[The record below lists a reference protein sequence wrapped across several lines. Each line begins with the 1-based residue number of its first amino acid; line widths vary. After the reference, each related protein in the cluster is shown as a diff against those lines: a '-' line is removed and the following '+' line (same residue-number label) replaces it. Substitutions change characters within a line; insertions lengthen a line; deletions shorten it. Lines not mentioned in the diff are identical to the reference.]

1 MIACVI
7 HGAKELKI
15 ENRPEPRPQ
24 EGEVLVRFGAG
35 GICGSDLHYYHEGRV
50 GDFAVREPMV
60 LGHEVAGEVVEVG
73 PNVTTIK
80 AGQRVAVNPT
90 RACRQ
95 CHYCLSGRSNL
106 CRNVRFF
113 GSAARFPH
121 VQGAF
126 AELFTA
132 SELQCVPIPES
143 LSYRVAACA
152 EPFAV
157 TLHAVARAGN
167 LLGRRVFVTGSGPI
181 GVLVVAAARLAGA
194 AEIVVTDLFDEPL
207 AIAERMGASRVVN
220 VKADSSEL
228 EAFTRDG
235 GWFDVAIE
243 VSGNARALEN
253 CIDAT
258 RPGGR
263 MVQVGLLPAGN
274 SGTPV
279 NKVTTK
285 ELEVV
290 GTFRFH
296 EEFQWAV
303 DALVAGRIDVGPIL
317 SGEFSFS
324 EAASA
329 FELASDR
336 RKAMKVSLVA

>member
-1 MIACVI
+1 M
-7 HGAKELKI
+7 
-15 ENRPEPRPQ
+15 
-24 EGEVLVRFGAG
+24 LVRFGAG

-50 GDFAVREPMV
+50 GDFAVREPMI
-60 LGHEVAGEVVEVG
+60 LGHEVAGEVVELG
-73 PNVTTIK
+73 PNVISIQ

-90 RACRQ
+90 KACRQ
-95 CHYCLSGRSNL
+95 CNYCLSGRSNL

-126 AELFTA
+126 AEFFTA
-132 SELQCVPIPES
+132 SQLQCVPIPES
-143 LSYRVAACA
+143 LSYQVAACA

-157 TLHAVARAGN
+157 TLHAVARGGN
-167 LLGRRVFVTGSGPI
+167 LLGRRVLITGSGPI

-194 AEIVVTDLFDEPL
+194 AQIVVTDLFDEPL

-220 VKADSSEL
+220 VKAASSEL

-263 MVQVGLLPAGN
+263 IVQVGLLPAGN

-279 NKVTTK
+279 NKVTVK

-336 RKAMKVSLVA
+336 QKAMKVSLVA

>member
-1 MIACVI
+1 M
-7 HGAKELKI
+7 
-15 ENRPEPRPQ
+15 
-24 EGEVLVRFGAG
+24 
-35 GICGSDLHYYHEGRV
+35 
-50 GDFAVREPMV
+50 
-60 LGHEVAGEVVEVG
+60 VAGL
-73 PNVTTIK
+73 IWQSK
-80 AGQRVAVNPT
+80 
-90 RACRQ
+90 
-95 CHYCLSGRSNL
+95 
-106 CRNVRFF
+106 
-113 GSAARFPH
+113 
-121 VQGAF
+121 
-126 AELFTA
+126 
-132 SELQCVPIPES
+132 
-143 LSYRVAACA
+143 
-152 EPFAV
+152 
-157 TLHAVARAGN
+157 
-167 LLGRRVFVTGSGPI
+167 
-181 GVLVVAAARLAGA
+181 
-194 AEIVVTDLFDEPL
+194 
-207 AIAERMGASRVVN
+207 SRV
-220 VKADSSEL
+220 
-228 EAFTRDG
+228 TP
-235 GWFDVAIE
+235 
-243 VSGNARALEN
+243 RALEN

-263 MVQVGLLPAGN
+263 IVQVGLLPAGN